1 MKKTSL
7 VFSNHCSKTLSKQ
20 GAILILA
27 LWTLA
32 LLTVFSISISARVRQ
47 EITFLSR
54 LEKTYQLRDIASAG
68 IYKARAMY
76 LSNFKSGQQYAI
88 NDELV
93 PAMKRIDIFNN
104 DLAFK
109 DVELGQGRYSVY
121 YDGCDSVVDNPYR
134 MYGFIDEES
143 KININKA
150 PRAVLKQLFIVVL
163 GLLEEEAD
171 ELAGSIINWRE
182 AGETELTGFFSDDF
196 YSQLKDP
203 YESKEADFQILDEL
217 YLLKGMTAERVEK
230 LSPFVTVFGNGGVNF
245 NTASVLVLKALGL
258 EDGLIKKI
266 LLVHRGEDGLLGTMD
281 DVYFSSYN
289 VMLSAL
295 QEKAGIDENELK
307 ALTDLSNLKMIGM
320 DSQYFGVRCAAQLTS
335 SKEIKEIKSVFRAKD
350 GQIVYWREI

>member
-1 MKKTSL
+1 MKISSRL
-7 VFSNHCSKTLSKQ
+7 LFNSPSHQ
-20 GAILILA
+20 GTILILA

-54 LEKTYQLRDIASAG
+54 MEKTYRLRDISSAG
-68 IYKARAMY
+68 IYKARALY
-76 LSNFKSGQQYAI
+76 LSNFKSDQQYAI

-93 PAMKRIDIFNN
+93 PAMKRVELFNN

-109 DVELGQGRYSVY
+109 SVELGQGSYSVY
-121 YDGCDSVVDNPYR
+121 YDSYDSILENPIR

-150 PRAVLKQLFIVVL
+150 PRSVLKQLFIVVL
-163 GLLEEEAD
+163 GMLEEEAD

-217 YLLKGMTAERVEK
+217 FLLKGMTPEIIEK
-230 LSPFVTVFGNGGVNF
+230 LSPFITVFGKGGVNF
-245 NTASVLVLKALGL
+245 NTASVPVLMALGL
-258 EDGLIKKI
+258 EDGLIRKI
-266 LLVHRGEDGLLGTMD
+266 LLVHRGQDGVLGTVD
-281 DVYFSSYN
+281 DIYFSSYN

-295 QEKAGIDENELK
+295 QEKAGLDENEMK
-307 ALTDLSNLKMIGM
+307 ALTDLSNQKLIGM
-320 DSQYFGVRCAAQLTS
+320 NSEYFGVTCVAQLTS
-335 SKEIKEIKSVFRAKD
+335 SNEVKQIKSVFRAED
-350 GQIVYWREI
+350 GEIVYWREI